1 MDGHRR
7 RVIIGIGNEYRRDDG
22 LGPRV
27 IAELIDRQP
36 VDPALAGV
44 DLRVSDGE
52 SLAMLSLWAGAELAV
67 VVDAVRDSRD
77 HAGRIR
83 ELVLEDGDE
92 VDLTGRPST
101 GTHDIGFGDTVAL
114 GRALG
119 RMPHRLVIIAVTG
132 REFGFGPEPTASV
145 AAAVA
150 PVADR
155 ARELVSRP

>member
-1 MDGHRR
+1 M
-7 RVIIGIGNEYRRDDG
+7 IIGIGNEYRRDDG

-27 IAELIDRQP
+27 VADLLGRQP
-36 VDPALAGV
+36 GDPALAGV

-52 SLAMLSLWAGAELAV
+52 SLGLLSLWAGAELAV
-67 VVDAVRDSRD
+67 VVDAVRDGQV
-77 HAGRIR
+77 HAGRVH
-83 ELVLEDGDE
+83 ELVLDDGDE
-92 VDLTGRPST
+92 VDPAGRPSH

-119 RMPHRLVIIAVTG
+119 RMPHRLVIIAVAG
-132 REFGFGPEPTASV
+132 HDFGFGPEPSAPV
-145 AAAVA
+145 AAAVL